1 MSELNKRIFTSLV
14 LFLLLFLCFKSNLVL
29 FISLIFV
36 TFEIFFEF
44 YVISKKI
51 YRNKSNIIFLL
62 ILFSFNLYLT
72 IFLIS
77 ALTPFIL
84 SNDMYLLYFLFIITV
99 CISSDIGGYAFG
111 KILKGRKITKISP
124 NKTYTGM
131 FGSFFLSIFLSCIIF
146 NDFMT
151 IKEII
156 LVSFFISMISQL
168 GDLFL
173 SFLKRKAKV
182 KDTGNI
188 LPGHGGLLDRFDG
201 LLFALP
207 LGTLLFQII

>member
-1 MSELNKRIFTSLV
+1 MSELNKRIFTSLG
-14 LFLLLFLCFKSNLVL
+14 LFLLLFLSIKSNLVL
-29 FISLIFV
+29 FISLILI

-51 YRNKSNIIFLL
+51 YRNKSNIIFFL
-62 ILFSFNLYLT
+62 ILFCFNLYLMM
-72 IFLIS
+72 FLFS
-77 ALTPFIL
+77 ALIPFIL
-84 SNDMYLLYFLFIITV
+84 SNNMYFIYFLFILTV
-99 CISSDIGGYAFG
+99 CISSDIGGYTFG
-111 KILKGRKITKISP
+111 KILKGKKITKISP
-124 NKTYTGM
+124 NKTYAGM
-131 FGSFFLSIFLSCIIF
+131 IGSFFLSIFLSCIIF

-151 IKEII
+151 VKEII
-156 LVSFFISMISQL
+156 LVSFLISLISQI
-168 GDLFL
+168 GDLFV